1 MIFSQN
7 SPSEL
12 LALGAWS
19 VDAVR
24 AHLHKALVHHATEG
38 VGGLL
43 VLGHLL
49 LGGGQLVLQLREPGH
64 LLVDGVL
71 LDDQLELV
79 VLDFL
84 LRASTLTT
92 DLHQETSGA
101 SGFCKSKK
109 NG

>member
-1 MIFSQN
+1 MTVAGGMIFSQN
-7 SPSEL
+7 SHSEL

-19 VDAVR
+19 VNAVR
-24 AHLHKALVHHATEG
+24 THLHKALVHHAIEG

-43 VLGHLL
+43 VLSHLL
-49 LGGGQLVLQLREPGH
+49 LCGGQLVLQLREPGH

-84 LRASTLTT
+84 LRASALAA
-92 DLHQETSGA
+92 DFH
-101 SGFCKSKK
+101 
-109 NG
+109 